1 MLNVIT
7 FSVLSSVVLD
17 NHFLEQHA
25 LSLAASLPMDLERIV
40 EGSHGVCTSDQL
52 KSTSGLVKA
61 SMNNNECPGRHS
73 TADKNIVFVQQ
84 LRQGFIIHTSH

>member
-25 LSLAASLPMDLERIV
+25 LSLAASFPMDLERTV
-40 EGSHGVCTSDQL
+40 EGTVCASDQL

-61 SMNNNECPGRHS
+61 SMNNNECPGRHW
-73 TADKNIVFVQQ
+73 TTDKIIVFVQQ
-84 LRQGFIIHTSH
+84 LRQRFIIHTSH